1 MTNGFTI
8 WDSDSSSVKPAFFF
22 SLGSFIAS
30 IWTVDWWCGNGET
43 SQNPVKSQWSDM
55 WSDANKSNQGLIG
68 ANGWRFPSAWD
79 HFSGQNPWNNC
90 TKDLYHQ
97 VSHHIFLKRKALNQQ
112 KHIKWWIWSL
122 KTPQICAG
130 PNPSNKKPSDLS
142 KQCRNF
148 RVSDRSKSIPL
159 RILTVWHTP
168 ISKHLPGSGMIST
181 PPAAWSYKLL
191 ISCVISASSKYKNM
205 IPYACYSMLKTILI
219 SWKLT
224 NIQHPHHVHEQV
236 KVDTNPCRQPGYI
249 NVQNVFPPW
258 CRSGNE
264 CIYIYIY
271 II

>member
-1 MTNGFTI
+1 MLETIFQAKIHGIIAPRTWTTKSAITSSEKKSTKSTETHQMVNLKSENPTN
-8 WDSDSSSVKPAFFF
+8 
-22 SLGSFIAS
+22 L
-30 IWTVDWWCGNGET
+30 
-43 SQNPVKSQWSDM
+43 
-55 WSDANKSNQGLIG
+55 
-68 ANGWRFPSAWD
+68 
-79 HFSGQNPWNNC
+79 
-90 TKDLYHQ
+90 
-97 VSHHIFLKRKALNQQ
+97 
-112 KHIKWWIWSL
+112 
-122 KTPQICAG
+122 CAG
-130 PNPSNKKPSDLS
+130 PNPSNQKPFDLS

-168 ISKHLPGSGMIST
+168 ISKHPPGSGMIST
-181 PPAAWSYKLL
+181 PPAAWSYQLL

-258 CRSGNE
+258 CRSGNK
-264 CIYIYIY
+264 CMY